1 MNEEHGQLKQTL
13 DKFAESKGF
22 KKDVDDLTYWCENKR
37 ILMKVD
43 IWFHKLSISLRK
55 VNIGGTDY
63 FIKSGSYAQN
73 ISYVEDVGHDY
84 LNSVY
89 DELKEELEKWS
100 VKK

>member
-1 MNEEHGQLKQTL
+1 MNEEHGQLK
-13 DKFAESKGF
+13 
-22 KKDVDDLTYWCENKR
+22 
-37 ILMKVD
+37 
-43 IWFHKLSISLRK
+43 HKLSISLRK